1 MSQYTDLK
9 NRKKNQETQ
18 KLLTNVKAKINTT
31 KKQSMFEFLK
41 SAYKNNKEYEKY
53 QKTTAKD
60 ERRFYKAIEDLELS
74 EEQIKDAKQLQKN
87 AFRTFN
93 KVDDNSQKYSE
104 SMEAL
109 GQASMFPIKLIC
121 TGVGMAI
128 GIPLLLK
135 KTKTSLQG
143 AENFA
148 KYLGVTLLSS
158 LPAVLANAY
167 ITKQQKKASRIADML
182 AINELQDYRSFK

>member
-1 MSQYTDLK
+1 
-9 NRKKNQETQ
+9 
-18 KLLTNVKAKINTT
+18 
-31 KKQSMFEFLK
+31 
-41 SAYKNNKEYEKY
+41 
-53 QKTTAKD
+53 
-60 ERRFYKAIEDLELS
+60 
-74 EEQIKDAKQLQKN
+74 
-87 AFRTFN
+87 
-93 KVDDNSQKYSE
+93 
-104 SMEAL
+104 MEAL
-109 GQASMFPIKLIC
+109 GQASMFPINLIC